1 MVTTNVHS
9 SLFISKIDL
18 VKVYLSSEVFNLRQ
32 AVQVSDRALS
42 SIERSQSNYKALID
56 VWDEHK
62 NDTRVKKSLIRK
74 QAHPPPPT
82 TSVFL
87 TLFWEPKFCSTQLSR
102 RCMELF
108 GPNIV
113 QNAVSSAI
121 DDAKEC
127 FEILCKFDKQA
138 FEKLGPKPPTP
149 KQMPKAPQQKVEKQ
163 SPPNQTPK
171 APQPKE
177 QPKTKHDMYTFKRGD
192 RVVIHGLKGHS
203 GKRGVIEKISRK
215 IKKYGVKLDETGV
228 TFAVAPSFLRPDTSD
243 SESESSIEDVSP
255 STYRRRQSDNTSSS
269 DDDGPP
275 PLNSRDQS
283 SSEDS
288 NSSDDSVP
296 SLLKRGNRSNSSDS
310 SDDDDSSTNSVPPL
324 AKEDNSSDEDIPS
337 LIGPNQQSS
346 SSSDE
351 SSPRRQSSNNNQG
364 RDGQHRRRGR
374 GGRGRG
380 SKRQK

>member
-1 MVTTNVHS
+1 M
-9 SLFISKIDL
+9 

-127 FEILCKFDKQA
+127 FDILCKFDKQA

-149 KQMPKAPQQKVEKQ
+149 KQMPEVPQQVKKQ
-163 SPPNQTPK
+163 PPPNQMPK

-228 TFAVAPSFLRPDTSD
+228 TLAGAPSFPRPDTSD
-243 SESESSIEDVSP
+243 SDSESSIEDGMF
-255 STYRRRQSDNTSSS
+255 RRRQSYNTSSS

-296 SLLKRGNRSNSSDS
+296 SLLQRGNRSNSSDS

-351 SSPRRQSSNNNQG
+351 SSLRRQSGNNNPG
-364 RDGQHRRRGR
+364 RGGRHTRRGR
-374 GGRGRG
+374 GGRGWG

>member
-1 MVTTNVHS
+1 MVNTNVYS

-108 GPNIV
+108 GPDIV

-127 FEILCKFDKQA
+127 FDILCKFDKQV

-149 KQMPKAPQQKVEKQ
+149 KQMPKVPQQVKKQ

-351 SSPRRQSSNNNQG
+351 SSLRRQSGNNNPG
-364 RDGQHRRRGR
+364 RGGRHTRRGR
-374 GGRGRG
+374 GGRGWG